1 MTDLPATELSASTRL
16 CAVLGHPIRH
26 SASPAMQNAGIAA
39 LGLDWRYVAFDVHP
53 DHLRQAIEGARAMRF
68 VGLNLTVP
76 HKLLAMDMVDALDET
91 ARQWGA
97 VNTIRFEAR
106 MAGGEWRPVA
116 AFEDDVPAEVR
127 AVGFNTDADGLLRA
141 LREDLDF
148 EPLGSRVVLLG
159 AGGAGRVAALK
170 LAAERAAQLFLLNR
184 TRAKAEALA
193 TEISARYP
201 KVKVEIGYP
210 DSRRVDLLLNATSL
224 GLKRSD
230 PIPMELTRL
239 PLNQV
244 DAVYDMVYR
253 PAFTRL
259 LEAARATGCRVA
271 NGLGMLLHQGTRA
284 LEVWTGRPAPAEAMR
299 QALRRN
305 VYGV

>member
-1 MTDLPATELSASTRL
+1 
-16 CAVLGHPIRH
+16 
-26 SASPAMQNAGIAA
+26 
-39 LGLDWRYVAFDVHP
+39 
-53 DHLRQAIEGARAMRF
+53 MRF

-193 TEISARYP
+193 AEISARYP
-201 KVKVEIGYP
+201 KVKVAIGYP
-210 DSRRVDLLLNATSL
+210 DARRVDLLLNATSL

-299 QALRRN
+299 QALKRN